1 MEAAVWICIDIFPTR
16 SHSSPLLP
24 LRFLRS
30 CRAFFRLDVCVYMRN
45 QCTQIIVSFFG
56 FFFSSFNSTLYC
68 IYHTVLCA
76 MSGERIFSHKLNHLR
91 IINKLEYLPFCHFSI
106 NCVLNSLI
114 LPLSLSLR
122 CCWILIFFFFCW
134 CFSFH
139 YVHARLPVALLHSN
153 QPLLFPHI
161 FFISLAQNKL
171 NFAKREKE
179 WEKKRST
186 RFASKSTL
194 NGWIYL
200 SATHMLCGD
209 MQNVHREYIIRSV
222 RA

>member
-114 LPLSLSLR
+114 LPLSLSSVLLDSHFFLLLLMFLVSLR
-122 CCWILIFFFFCW
+122 TCQIAGCSSAFKSAAAVPSYIL
-134 CFSFH
+134 
-139 YVHARLPVALLHSN
+139 Y
-153 QPLLFPHI
+153 
-161 FFISLAQNKL
+161 
-171 NFAKREKE
+171 FACTE
-179 WEKKRST
+179 
-186 RFASKSTL
+186 
-194 NGWIYL
+194 
-200 SATHMLCGD
+200 
-209 MQNVHREYIIRSV
+209 
-222 RA
+222 

>member
-1 MEAAVWICIDIFPTR
+1 MEAAVWICIDIFPTL

-114 LPLSLSLR
+114 LPLSLSSVLLDSHFFLLLLMFLVSLR
-122 CCWILIFFFFCW
+122 TCQIAGCSSAFKSAAAVPSYIL
-134 CFSFH
+134 
-139 YVHARLPVALLHSN
+139 Y
-153 QPLLFPHI
+153 
-161 FFISLAQNKL
+161 
-171 NFAKREKE
+171 FACTE
-179 WEKKRST
+179 
-186 RFASKSTL
+186 
-194 NGWIYL
+194 
-200 SATHMLCGD
+200 
-209 MQNVHREYIIRSV
+209 
-222 RA
+222 

>member
-114 LPLSLSLR
+114 LPLSLSSVLLDSHFFSSSVDVSRFITYMPDCRLLFCIQISR
-122 CCWILIFFFFCW
+122 CCSLIYSLF
-134 CFSFH
+134 
-139 YVHARLPVALLHSN
+139 RL
-153 QPLLFPHI
+153 
-161 FFISLAQNKL
+161 
-171 NFAKREKE
+171 
-179 WEKKRST
+179 
-186 RFASKSTL
+186 
-194 NGWIYL
+194 
-200 SATHMLCGD
+200 
-209 MQNVHREYIIRSV
+209 HRIN
-222 RA
+222 

>member
-30 CRAFFRLDVCVYMRN
+30 CRAFFGLTCAFICATNVRKSLWVSSGFFSLPLIQLFTAFIIRFCARCQENAYSHINSTIYVLLINLNTYRFATLVSIVCS
-45 QCTQIIVSFFG
+45 ILSFF
-56 FFFSSFNSTLYC
+56 
-68 IYHTVLCA
+68 H
-76 MSGERIFSHKLNHLR
+76 
-91 IINKLEYLPFCHFSI
+91 
-106 NCVLNSLI
+106 
-114 LPLSLSLR
+114 SLSLR